1 MNNNIAARTLWRIGH
16 NHKKK
21 KTTIAA
27 AAVVIKCES
36 LNKKKKISITSHLC
50 SKAFGTRYALF

>member
-1 MNNNIAARTLWRIGH
+1 MADWSQPN
-16 NHKKK
+16 
-21 KTTIAA
+21 TTIA

-36 LNKKKKISITSHLC
+36 LNKKKKKFSIISYPC